1 MIRVMIERHCK
12 PGKEAQLR
20 SLLIE
25 LRMAAMQQYGYISG
39 ETLHEL
45 DDPSLF
51 VVVSTWANLEAW
63 RTWQVS
69 MRRLLI
75 EQGMDSLITTEKKL
89 RIFALDYET

>member
-1 MIRVMIERHCK
+1 MEWRAEGDEVRAGVLEFRD
-12 PGKEAQLR
+12 
-20 SLLIE
+20 
-25 LRMAAMQQYGYISG
+25 YISG

-89 RIFALDYET
+89 HIFALDYET